1 MLAAHHP
8 KRFEPAEIEA
18 RVATKLVQSLPAGA
32 YARLARYLDLLY
44 RWNQRMNLTAVRD
57 PAILMELHLA
67 ECLRAA
73 QRIPAC
79 VESVLDFGSGA
90 GLPGIPIQIARPDLH
105 VTLAESQKKK
115 AVFLQEVLRVLGLAH
130 AAVHAGRVENLPAG
144 QTFDLV
150 TLRAVDKM
158 AEALKASATRIRPPL
173 GSKKGWCLVLTS
185 LPEAEKIRA
194 LEGVPA
200 GQSAAQP
207 AGMDWSLPEPIPATD
222 QRVLL
227 IGYRSR

>member
-1 MLAAHHP
+1 MLDAHHP
-8 KRFEPAEIEA
+8 KRFEPAEIDA

-32 YARLARYLDLLY
+32 YERLARYLELLY

-57 PAILMELHLA
+57 PGILVELHLA

-73 QRIPAC
+73 QKIPAD

-115 AVFLQEVLRVLGLAH
+115 AAFLQEVLRVLSLTH
-130 AAVHAGRVENLPAG
+130 AAVHTGRVESLPAG

-150 TLRAVDKM
+150 ALRAVDKM
-158 AEALKASATRIRPPL
+158 AEALRVAATRIHPPL

-185 LPEAEKIRA
+185 RPEAEKIRA
-194 LEGVPA
+194 LEGVPVE
-200 GQSAAQP
+200 QTTAQP
-207 AGMDWSLPEPIPATD
+207 AAMDWSLPEPIPATD

-227 IGYRSR
+227 LGYRSR